1 MGLHREC
8 MELVTANFFLF
19 FSFFLGERV
28 LEHPV
33 FLNNISNYFPD
44 TSKKIS
50 IFTVLLQ
57 GGALFFFEIVFLG
70 GCQLVTFYN
79 LLIFPFVM
87 YFFSCSLVT
96 CHLIFPCGVHYFW

>member
-1 MGLHREC
+1 MHETCNRKL
-8 MELVTANFFLF
+8 FLF
-19 FSFFLGERV
+19 FSFFWGERV

-44 TSKKIS
+44 TSKKILS
-50 IFTVLLQ
+50 FTVLLQ
-57 GGALFFFEIVFLG
+57 GGALFFFETVFLG
-70 GCQLVTFYN
+70 GCQLVFLYN

-87 YFFSCSLVT
+87 YFFSGSLVT